1 MIGVRVDLPRSL
13 AVTLQSDHTDERIRA
28 PVLFLK
34 WDRNFFFLSLSLY
47 PSYFLLDIIHT
58 HYRLLPF
65 FFLSRGWSGTG
76 REVGSSC
83 WRWCIARQVVTHQ
96 GIERAS
102 TPSFFPLPGFTLLLF
117 VLLLLQLGSS
127 CDHVISFRI
136 LTLRPADEKNKNT
149 RQNKWERERE
159 KGKRKESPRMTSSS
173 GARKFVAV
181 VVIWKMTRSFLSVVV
196 RYVVE
201 TRIGY
206 SASFLFILPFLLV
219 F

>member
-1 MIGVRVDLPRSL
+1 M
-13 AVTLQSDHTDERIRA
+13 
-28 PVLFLK
+28 
-34 WDRNFFFLSLSLY
+34 
-47 PSYFLLDIIHT
+47 
-58 HYRLLPF
+58 
-65 FFLSRGWSGTG
+65 
-76 REVGSSC
+76 
-83 WRWCIARQVVTHQ
+83 
-96 GIERAS
+96 
-102 TPSFFPLPGFTLLLF
+102 
-117 VLLLLQLGSS
+117 
-127 CDHVISFRI
+127 
-136 LTLRPADEKNKNT
+136 
-149 RQNKWERERE
+149 RE